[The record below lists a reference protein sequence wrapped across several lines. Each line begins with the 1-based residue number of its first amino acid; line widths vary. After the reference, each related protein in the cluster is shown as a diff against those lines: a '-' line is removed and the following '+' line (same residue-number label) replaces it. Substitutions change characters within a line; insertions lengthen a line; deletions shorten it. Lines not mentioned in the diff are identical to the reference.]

1 MDQTDLFWEREID
14 RLRLLPRYTLSHA
27 EIRIA
32 PSRVANPLA
41 ILFARV
47 FLFFSIIMSS
57 LSYSLAA
64 ASLLVTFIVTI
75 LNGICYAI
83 SKASPNVASTILSA
97 VSCVA
102 LIALSLLHHQN
113 IQAGRQQCIYFAGGY
128 LLIAAAASAGAMAM
142 SPQGSV
148 FVVRSVFW
156 ALSVFAQGLY
166 CGFLVMTLVQE
177 KSNPEWPRAYSEEPY
192 SQELKNIP
200 QSPNFLPSPPRVC
213 DLSELFEPK
222 RSSLRKFPRRSSR
235 YSDATLCPSST
246 KEEKHASIDTNSS
259 THTSPSPSP
268 TRDRKPDTLPD
279 RDTHLLRGPHSIRSM
294 PSLRRNPPTA
304 LSLDSL
310 VHPSMPSPTASTIRV
325 DSPTQ
330 STSNNSTWEYNP
342 FGEDNIH
349 PLFRSTSPCP
359 SPTFA
364 PGTMVKASPSAGH
377 TITPG
382 TITRMRSARSLRDQA
397 MRTPSPLPGL
407 ESDETLRTR
416 PNPTR
421 VDFAKKRYDLNE
433 SPYEK

>member
-1 MDQTDLFWEREID
+1 
-14 RLRLLPRYTLSHA
+14 
-27 EIRIA
+27 
-32 PSRVANPLA
+32 
-41 ILFARV
+41 
-47 FLFFSIIMSS
+47 MSY
-57 LSYSLAA
+57 LSYSLAT

-75 LNGICYAI
+75 LNSICYAT
-83 SKASPNVASTILSA
+83 SKASPDVASTILST
-97 VSCVA
+97 VSCAA
-102 LIALSLLHHQN
+102 LIALGLLHHQP
-113 IQAGRQQCIYFAGGY
+113 IQAGRRQCIYFAGGY

-142 SPQGSV
+142 SPQASV

-156 ALSVFAQGLY
+156 ALSVFVQGLY
-166 CGFLVMTLVQE
+166 CGFLVMTLAQE
-177 KSNPEWPRAYSEEPY
+177 KSNPQWPRAYSEEPY
-192 SQELKNIP
+192 SQELNDIP
-200 QSPNFLPSPPRVC
+200 QSPHFLPSPPRVC

-222 RSSLRKFPRRSSR
+222 RSSLRKFPRRSSH

-268 TRDRKPDTLPD
+268 TRDRRPDT
-279 RDTHLLRGPHSIRSM
+279 LLRGPHSIRSM

-310 VHPSMPSPTASTIRV
+310 VPPSMPSPTASTIRV

-330 STSNNSTWEYNP
+330 STSNSSTWEYNP
-342 FGEDNIH
+342 FAEDNIH

-359 SPTFA
+359 SPIFA
-364 PGTMVKASPSAGH
+364 PGTMVKASPSAGQ

-407 ESDETLRTR
+407 ESDEILRSR

-421 VDFAKKRYDLNE
+421 DGFAKRYDLNE

>member
-1 MDQTDLFWEREID
+1 
-14 RLRLLPRYTLSHA
+14 
-27 EIRIA
+27 
-32 PSRVANPLA
+32 
-41 ILFARV
+41 
-47 FLFFSIIMSS
+47 MSY

-200 QSPNFLPSPPRVC
+200 QSPNFLPSPL
-213 DLSELFEPK
+213 D
-222 RSSLRKFPRRSSR
+222 R